1 MEILWKGLRLMV
13 PGQYTSP
20 SMTSGNPGISSKS
33 IEKSELADI
42 ETGDNSTNA
51 VKMFP
56 NPTTGTMT
64 LSLDGINDAV
74 VRIVDMNGKEI
85 SKEKLANSTK
95 EYTIELNNQGM
106 YVVEIQ
112 EEGSQTWSGKVSVI

>member
-1 MEILWKGLRLMV
+1 
-13 PGQYTSP
+13 
-20 SMTSGNPGISSKS
+20 
-33 IEKSELADI
+33 
-42 ETGDNSTNA
+42 
-51 VKMFP
+51 
-56 NPTTGTMT
+56 
-64 LSLDGINDAV
+64 
-74 VRIVDMNGKEI
+74 MNGKEI